1 MQDNWKN
8 NIKDTMAE
16 RQISPHEES
25 WAKLEKQLSSKEKK
39 PKLKW
44 WYFSGVAACL
54 ILVVAG
60 LVYFSASDD
69 TIKTVNTKPD
79 SKPQIIYDPPLIID
93 IPKPNR
99 SDLATENNQSGN
111 IISEPEKEEVNTEKT
126 RVLANNQSDIEEET
140 TQYKIKSDLTIPE
153 TIFNKDSN
161 QIKPEKKK
169 YVSAEDLLASIENE
183 IKTAKSKGV
192 KINEKELLAKVEDE
206 IFEDKSTKFFDKI
219 KNEVKEFLAV
229 NDKIIN

>member
-8 NIKDTMAE
+8 NIKDLMAE
-16 RQISPHEES
+16 RRISPHEES
-25 WAKLEKQLSSKEKK
+25 WTKLEKQLSTKEEK

-54 ILVVAG
+54 ILVVG
-60 LVYFSASDD
+60 LFYLSSDD
-69 TIKTVNTKPD
+69 DAIRIVNNKSS
-79 SKPQIIYDPPLIID
+79 SKYKINQPSPLIID
-93 IPKPNR
+93 IPELNR
-99 SDLATENNQSGN
+99 GEDLAIKNNQSEN
-111 IISEPEKEEVNTEKT
+111 IISETKEEKVKII
-126 RVLANNQSDIEEET
+126 ASNQADLEQKPIKP
-140 TQYKIKSDLTIPE
+140 KIKSDLIIPE
-153 TIFNKDSN
+153 IIINKDTN

-169 YVSAEDLLASIENE
+169 YVSAEDLLASIEKE
-183 IKTAKSKGV
+183 IKTAKSKGIR
-192 KINEKELLAKVEDE
+192 INEEELLAKIEDE